1 MNAET
6 PVVQLH
12 DVSKIF
18 TTKQVE
24 THALA
29 EVSFEIRHGEY
40 LLIQGPSG
48 CGKSTLLAILGLLE
62 QPTGG
67 QYLLQGADTRGL
79 SLAERAGLRN
89 RELGFVFQSFNLIS
103 DLTIVDNVALPLR
116 YRKGAKVSHAERI
129 EKAMGLLEEVGIPH
143 RAEHYPAQLSGG
155 QQQRAA
161 VARALIGEPSLLL
174 ADEPTGNLDADSED
188 TVMQLLANCHA
199 WGTTL
204 CVVSHNAEFATV
216 ATRTLK
222 LAEGRLEP
230 LSRTSTGVQSCVAD
244 GTL

>member
-1 MNAET
+1 MNADA
-6 PVVQLH
+6 PLVQLR
-12 DVSKIF
+12 DVSKVF
-18 TTKQVE
+18 TTEKVE

-29 EVSFEIRHGEY
+29 DVSLEIRHGEY

-62 QPTGG
+62 QPTSG
-67 QYLLQGADTRGL
+67 QYLLQGADTHGL
-79 SLAERAGLRN
+79 SLAERARRRN
-89 RELGFVFQSFNLIS
+89 RTLGFVFQSFNLVS

-116 YRKGAKVSHAERI
+116 YRKGAKPSRAERT
-129 EKAMGLLEEVGIPH
+129 EKAMDLLRQVGIPQ

-161 VARALIGEPSLLL
+161 VARALIGEPALLL

-188 TVMQLLANCHA
+188 TVMQLLADCHA
-199 WGTTL
+199 QGTTV
-204 CVVSHNAEFATV
+204 CVVSHNAKFDAV

-222 LAEGRLEP
+222 LAEGRLAPE
-230 LSRTSTGVQSCVAD
+230 R
-244 GTL
+244 

>member
-1 MNAET
+1 MNANADA
-6 PVVQLH
+6 PVVQLR

-18 TTKQVE
+18 TTEKVE

-29 EVSFEIRHGEY
+29 DVSFEIRHGEY

-67 QYLLQGADTRGL
+67 QYLLQGADTQGL
-79 SLAERAGLRN
+79 SLAKRAGLRN
-89 RELGFVFQSFNLIS
+89 RQLGFVFQSFNLVG

-116 YRKGAKVSHAERI
+116 YRKGAKASRAERV
-129 EKAMGLLEEVGIPH
+129 EKAMGLLQEVGIAH

-188 TVMQLLANCHA
+188 TVMQLLADCHA
-199 WGTTL
+199 RGTTV
-204 CVVSHNAEFATV
+204 CVVSHNPKFDAV

-222 LAEGRLEP
+222 LREGRLEP
-230 LSRTSTGVQSCVAD
+230 KS
-244 GTL
+244 